1 VKNRRRGS
9 GGKTSPEP
17 DFFVVGRVLRAWGI
31 RGDVKIA
38 PFADRPEDF
47 TQYRSVLV
55 GPQRM
60 LYEVKSFR
68 PYQGNWL
75 LHLSGVES
83 RNEAEAL
90 HGQEILIE
98 AAQRPRQ
105 AGEFFA
111 REVIGLKVRTIAGE
125 DLGEVVEI
133 LVTGANDVYVVKG
146 DRGEILLPARVE
158 VIKNIDVEAGVMTV
172 ELLPGLLSA

>member
-1 VKNRRRGS
+1 MKKHKRGS

-17 DFFVVGRVLRAWGI
+17 NFFVVGRVLRAWGI

-38 PFADRPEDF
+38 PFTDRPEDF
-47 TQYRSVLV
+47 QSYRSVFV
-55 GPQRM
+55 GSQQQR
-60 LYEVKSFR
+60 YEVKSFR

-75 LHLSGVES
+75 LHLTGVES
-83 RNEAEAL
+83 RNAAEAL

-105 AGEFFA
+105 EGEFYA
-111 REVIGLKVRTIAGE
+111 REVIGLKVRTLAGE
-125 DLGEVVEI
+125 ELGEVVEI

-146 DRGEILLPARVE
+146 NRGEILLPARVE
-158 VIKNIDVEAGVMTV
+158 VIKGIDLEAGTMTV
-172 ELLPGLLSA
+172 ELLPGL

>member
-1 VKNRRRGS
+1 M
-9 GGKTSPEP
+9 SPEP
-17 DFFVVGRVLRAWGI
+17 NFFVVGRVLRAWGI

-38 PFADRPEDF
+38 PFTDRPEDLK
-47 TQYRSVLV
+47 QYRSVLV
-55 GPQRM
+55 GPQRKP
-60 LYEVKSFR
+60 YAVKSFR

-75 LHLSGVES
+75 LHLNGVES

-105 AGEFFA
+105 EGEFFA

-125 DLGEVVEI
+125 ELGEVVEI

-146 DRGEILLPARVE
+146 QRGEILLPARVE
-158 VIKNIDVEAGVMTV
+158 VIKEIDVEAGVMTV
-172 ELLPGLLSA
+172 ELLPGL

>member
-1 VKNRRRGS
+1 MKNQQRGS
-9 GGKTSPEP
+9 GGKSSPEP
-17 DFFVVGRVLRAWGI
+17 NFFVIGRVLRAWGI
-31 RGDVKIA
+31 RGDLKIA
-38 PFADRPEDF
+38 PFTDRPEDF
-47 TQYRSVLV
+47 KLYRSVFV
-55 GPQRM
+55 GPQRRR
-60 LYEVKSFR
+60 YEVKSFR

-83 RNEAEAL
+83 RNAAEAL

-98 AAQRPRQ
+98 AAQRSRQ
-105 AGEFFA
+105 EGEFYA

-125 DLGEVVEI
+125 ELGEVAEI

-158 VIKNIDVEAGVMTV
+158 VIKGIDVDAGVMTV
-172 ELLPGLLSA
+172 ELLPGL

>member
-1 VKNRRRGS
+1 LKNRRHGS

-17 DFFVVGRVLRAWGI
+17 NFFVVGRVLRAWGI

-38 PFADRPEDF
+38 PFTDRPEDF
-47 TQYRSVLV
+47 KSYQAVFV
-55 GPQRM
+55 GPQCKR
-60 LYEVKSFR
+60 YDVKSFR

-75 LHLSGVES
+75 LHLNGVES
-83 RNEAEAL
+83 RNDAETL

-105 AGEFFA
+105 EGEFFA
-111 REVIGLKVRTIAGE
+111 REVIGLKVRTIDGE
-125 DLGEVVEI
+125 ELGEVVEI

-158 VIKNIDVEAGVMTV
+158 VIRSIDVEAGVMTV
-172 ELLPGLLSA
+172 ELLPGLL

>member
-1 VKNRRRGS
+1 M
-9 GGKTSPEP
+9 SPEP
-17 DFFVVGRVLRAWGI
+17 NFFVVGRVLRAWGI

-38 PFADRPEDF
+38 PFTDRPEDF
-47 TQYRSVLV
+47 TQYQSVLV
-55 GPQRM
+55 GPQRKP
-60 LYEVKSFR
+60 YEVKSFR

-75 LHLSGVES
+75 LHLNGVES

-98 AAQRPRQ
+98 LAQRPRQ
-105 AGEFFA
+105 EGEFFA

-125 DLGEVVEI
+125 ELGEVVEI

-158 VIKNIDVEAGVMTV
+158 VIKGVDVEAGVMTV
-172 ELLPGLLSA
+172 DLLPGLL

>member
-1 VKNRRRGS
+1 LKKRKRGS
-9 GGKTSPEP
+9 GGKSSPEP
-17 DFFVVGRVLRAWGI
+17 NFFVVGRVLRAWGI

-38 PFADRPEDF
+38 PFTDRPEDF
-47 TQYRSVLV
+47 KQYRSVLI
-55 GPQRM
+55 GPQRKR
-60 LYEVKSFR
+60 YDVKSFR

-75 LHLSGVES
+75 LHLVGVES
-83 RNEAEAL
+83 RNEAGAL

-105 AGEFFA
+105 EGEFFA
-111 REVIGLKVRTIAGE
+111 REVIGLKVRTVAGE

-146 DRGEILLPARVE
+146 PRGEILLPARVE
-158 VIKNIDVEAGVMTV
+158 VIKGIDVEAGVMTV
-172 ELLPGLLSA
+172 ELLAGL

>member
-1 VKNRRRGS
+1 MKKHTRGS

-38 PFADRPEDF
+38 PFTDRPEDF
-47 TQYRSVLV
+47 KQYRSVMV
-55 GPQRM
+55 GPQRTA
-60 LYEVKSFR
+60 YQVKSFR

-75 LHLSGVES
+75 LHLVGVDS
-83 RNEAEAL
+83 RNAAEAL
-90 HGQEILIE
+90 HGQEILID
-98 AAQRPRQ
+98 AAQRVRQ

-111 REVIGLKVRTIAGE
+111 REVIGLKVRTIDGE
-125 DLGEVVEI
+125 ELGEVVEI

-146 DRGEILLPARVE
+146 NRGEILLPARVE
-158 VIKNIDVEAGVMTV
+158 VIKEIDTQAGVMTV

>member
-1 VKNRRRGS
+1 L
-9 GGKTSPEP
+9 SPEP

-38 PFADRPEDF
+38 PFTDRPEDF
-47 TQYRSVLV
+47 KQYRSILV
-55 GPQRM
+55 GPQRKS
-60 LYEVKSFR
+60 YAVKSFR

-75 LHLSGVES
+75 LHLVGVES
-83 RNEAEAL
+83 RNDAETL
-90 HGQEILIE
+90 RGQEILIE

-105 AGEFFA
+105 EGEFYA

-125 DLGEVVEI
+125 ELGEVAEI
-133 LVTGANDVYVVKG
+133 LVTGANDVYVVNG
-146 DRGEILLPARVE
+146 PRGEILLPARVE
-158 VIKNIDVEAGVMTV
+158 VIKGIDVAAGTMTV

>member
-1 VKNRRRGS
+1 
-9 GGKTSPEP
+9 
-17 DFFVVGRVLRAWGI
+17 VVGRVLRAWGI
-31 RGDVKIA
+31 RGDLKIA
-38 PFADRPEDF
+38 PITDRPEDF
-47 TQYRSVLV
+47 KQYRTVLV
-55 GPQRM
+55 GPQHKP
-60 LYEVKSFR
+60 YEVKSFR

-75 LHLSGVES
+75 LHLVGVES
-83 RNEAEAL
+83 RNDAEAL

-105 AGEFFA
+105 EGEFFA
-111 REVIGLKVRTIAGE
+111 REVIGLKVRTVAGE

-158 VIKNIDVEAGVMTV
+158 VIKGIDVEAGTMMV
-172 ELLPGLLSA
+172 ELLPGL